1 MDKSETHSNYYQNN
15 SIMDLEGFEVYFTRF
30 SDSIMKDHFGEVLD
44 DLKYVLCGFWIR
56 ESQIIS
62 GGGGLSSIT
71 QILRD
76 RLYDRGWNKINIKS
90 EQRVRSRVLKNE
102 SHEID
107 HFKEFQKG
115 NVGLE
120 IEWNNKD
127 PFFDRDLEN
136 FRKIHQLE
144 EIAFGII
151 ITRGNTLQTELLYV
165 FERYLK
171 SLPALDIELIRDDI
185 SLSVKD
191 AKIISDYIDQND
203 RTVAIE
209 KIAKKLYTSKYGKT
223 TTHID
228 KLLLRID
235 RGVGNPCPL
244 VVIGIGDERLT
255 QD

>member
-1 MDKSETHSNYYQNN
+1 MDKSQPHKNYYQND
-15 SIMDLEGFEVYFTRF
+15 SVFELEGYEVYFTRF
-30 SDSIMKDHFGEVLD
+30 SDSILKDHFSEVLD
-44 DLKYVLCGFWIR
+44 DLKYVLSGFWID
-56 ESQIIS
+56 EKQTIL

-71 QILRD
+71 QLLRD
-76 RLYDRGWNKINIKS
+76 RLYERNWNKINIKS
-90 EQRVRSRVLKNE
+90 EQKVRSRTLKSE

-107 HFKEFQKG
+107 HFKEFSKG

-151 ITRGNTLQTELLYV
+151 ITRGRSLQEELLHV
-165 FERYLK
+165 FERYIDNL
-171 SLPALDIELIRDDI
+171 STLDIESIRKEI

-191 AKIISDYIDQND
+191 AKIIGDYINECD
-203 RTVAIE
+203 RTTAIH

-223 TTHID
+223 TTHLD
-228 KLLLRID
+228 KLLVRID

-244 VVIGIGDERLT
+244 VVIGIGDKRLVT
-255 QD
+255 